1 MSIKPIDLQTLFAKL
16 DDVSKEQSI
25 LKEQAAAQQAQ
36 EARSQVARGIQQDHS
51 VTETPEN
58 SEIGGVN
65 DEEEGTEGQRRRK
78 AGKKEAAET
87 ESETDREVVQDPDVG
102 KHIDISG

>member
-16 DDVSKEQSI
+16 DDVSKEQSL

-51 VTETPEN
+51 VTETPEDA
-58 SEIGGVN
+58 EIGGVN
-65 DEEEGTEGQRRRK
+65 DEEENREGRRRRRSE
-78 AGKKEAAET
+78 KKESAET
-87 ESETDREVVQDPDVG
+87 ENESGREVVQDPEVG